1 MSNCSPPVTQVC
13 IGQYLCFASGRSLS
27 PGKCSPHLYPFLLW
41 EEAEYPKGESSEL
54 EAFLTSTNT
63 WLFLWLASLEASWFG
78 RGQMA
83 VVKPHP
89 QLCSSLAVSPWVA
102 HSTSLSLSVPL
113 CQATSGSHLHRGSV
127 GKAPL
132 QSCPILLLSPPLQ
145 PCLWSLVHNLGEALL
160 VAAE

>member
-1 MSNCSPPVTQVC
+1 MS
-13 IGQYLCFASGRSLS
+13 A
-27 PGKCSPHLYPFLLW
+27 
-41 EEAEYPKGESSEL
+41 
-54 EAFLTSTNT
+54 NT

-83 VVKPHP
+83 EWSSPIP

-127 GKAPL
+127 SKAPL
-132 QSCPILLLSPPLQ
+132 QELS
-145 PCLWSLVHNLGEALL
+145 
-160 VAAE
+160 